1 MFSGYHWK
9 TPFTG
14 SIAQT
19 EVNAIIILKGSDKL
33 SKMYTCEQVAERY
46 GVQIITIWDWIR
58 KKKLPAIKIGKE
70 YRISEDDIK
79 SFEDSRRTVKE

>member
-1 MFSGYHWK
+1 M
-9 TPFTG
+9 
-14 SIAQT
+14 
-19 EVNAIIILKGSDKL
+19 
-33 SKMYTCEQVAERY
+33 AERY

-79 SFEDSRRTVKE
+79 AFEESRRTVSY

>member
-1 MFSGYHWK
+1 MSLNRSK
-9 TPFTG
+9 RK
-14 SIAQT
+14 
-19 EVNAIIILKGSDKL
+19 KGSDYL
-33 SKMYTCEQVAERY
+33 PKMYTCEQVAERY

-79 SFEDSRRTVKE
+79 AFEDSRRTIQKG